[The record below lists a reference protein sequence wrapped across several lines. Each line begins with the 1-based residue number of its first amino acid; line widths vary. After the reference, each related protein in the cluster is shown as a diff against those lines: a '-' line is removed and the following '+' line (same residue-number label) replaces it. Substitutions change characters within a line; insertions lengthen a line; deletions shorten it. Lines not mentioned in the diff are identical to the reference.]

1 MIPIFVIHIII
12 PMFIQQIRGW
22 FNKTSSRMKLG
33 NYWELLSANFIRMQ
47 IENLLREKVTRV
59 IPISSIYFLEI
70 TESFRKESK

>member
-1 MIPIFVIHIII
+1 
-12 PMFIQQIRGW
+12 MFIQQIRGW